1 LRAERPGYHLVE
13 QVKREVVKEPAM
25 VDVSRLPG
33 PISETWDWQRL
44 AACRGRNSDMFFH
57 PRAERG
63 QAREERVERAKE
75 ICRGCPVIVECRHHA
90 LTVYEPYGIWGGL
103 DESERRAAYA
113 HRKKLQVSEA
123 G

>member
-1 LRAERPGYHLVE
+1 
-13 QVKREVVKEPAM
+13 M

-63 QAREERVERAKE
+63 RVSPTRLRVSVAKGGRVTCARR
-75 ICRGCPVIVECRHHA
+75 
-90 LTVYEPYGIWGGL
+90 
-103 DESERRAAYA
+103 
-113 HRKKLQVSEA
+113 
-123 G
+123 

>member
-1 LRAERPGYHLVE
+1 
-13 QVKREVVKEPAM
+13 M

-63 QAREERVERAKE
+63 QAREERVARAKE
-75 ICRGCPVIVECRHHA
+75 ICRACPVIVQCRHHA

-103 DESERRAAYA
+103 DEGERRAAYA
-113 HRKKLQVSEA
+113 HRKKLQISEA
-123 G
+123 S

>member
-1 LRAERPGYHLVE
+1 ME
-13 QVKREVVKEPAM
+13 EPDM

-75 ICRGCPVIVECRHHA
+75 VCRGCPVIVECRHHA

-113 HRKKLQVSEA
+113 HRKKLQVS
-123 G
+123 